1 MNILI
6 RQRFG
11 VPVDP
16 WTSHVPTSDTVRIA
30 ALVQAAARSKLLVS
44 ITGER
49 GAGKTWAVRKALREL
64 GGAQAVEPL
73 RLDRE
78 RLHMGDVQA
87 AIVRDLCDES
97 PRRSGEAR
105 SGQVRRVLGAA
116 AARGPVVLWIDDA
129 HLLHH
134 ATLRGLKRLR
144 ELSWRGAGPLLG
156 IVLTGQ
162 TDRVARVPEVGLRSA
177 RMACA
182 GLTADEARDALERAL
197 DGIAGRPELAGRAEI
212 ERLAAAPAAR
222 NWLDLDALIDAV
234 LVEAAARGEDRVSAE
249 AVAAV
254 FGAAPEAADRAAPSP
269 AADDA
274 VTRFLEEEAA

>member
-16 WTSHVPTSDTVRIA
+16 WADDVPTADAMRIA
-30 ALVQAAARSKLLVS
+30 ALVRAAARSKLLVS

-49 GAGKTWAVRKALREL
+49 GAGKTRAVRAALRGL
-64 GGAQAVEPL
+64 QGVRVVAPL

-78 RLHMGDVQA
+78 KLHLGDVQA

-116 AARGPVVLWIDDA
+116 RGPVVLWIDDA
-129 HLLHH
+129 HVLHP

-144 ELSWRGAGPLLG
+144 ELTWRSAGPLLG
-156 IVLTGQ
+156 VVLTGQ
-162 TDRVARVPEVGLRSA
+162 TDRVARVPEVGLRA
-177 RMACA
+177 DRLACA
-182 GLTADEARDALERAL
+182 GLSAAEADAALRRACTAGAVEIVAPAARAA
-197 DGIAGRPELAGRAEI
+197 
-212 ERLAAAPAAR
+212 LAATDAAR
-222 NWLDLDALIDAV
+222 NWLDLEALLDACL
-234 LVEAAARGEDRVSAE
+234 LEAAGRGEDRVTPG

-254 FGAAPEAADRAAPSP
+254 CGTGAEAPPAAPAPP
-269 AADDA
+269 DDA
-274 VTRFLEEEAA
+274 AVAAFLARDQAQEDAA